1 MKKLNKAVANTLLS
15 LITGAFALTA
25 AAAPSVDKLTVAP
38 ATGAKVGDKVTATVD
53 FRDAGEGL
61 CGIEVEFGDGTRE
74 TFKIK
79 PDTKLPITVEHTYK
93 AAGELKVRA
102 AGAKVENAFGCT
114 GKEIVMYQVA
124 PAAPA
129 ASAASAAALGA
140 GNCPADWSLKGKVAK
155 NGSFTCVPK
164 KGVKDAAKPAKPLDC
179 PSGTSYFTKGKTL
192 GCEAGN

>member
-15 LITGAFALTA
+15 LVAGAFALSA
-25 AAAPSVDKLTVAP
+25 AAAPSIDKLTVTP
-38 ATGAKVGDKVTATVD
+38 AAGAKVGDKVTASVD
-53 FRDAGEGL
+53 FKDAGEGL

-74 TFKIK
+74 TFKVK
-79 PDTKLPITVEHTYK
+79 PDTKLPITIDHTYK

-102 AGAKVENAFGCT
+102 AGAKVENAFACT
-114 GKEIVMYQVA
+114 GKEIVMVQV
-124 PAAPA
+124 APA
-129 ASAASAAALGA
+129 ASAAALAA

-164 KGVKDAAKPAKPLDC
+164 KGVKEAAKPAKPLDC

>member
-1 MKKLNKAVANTLLS
+1 MKKLNKAVVNTLSILAA
-15 LITGAFALTA
+15 GAFALSAT
-25 AAAPSVDKLTVAP
+25 AAPSVEKLTLTP

-53 FRDAGEGL
+53 FKDAGEGL
-61 CGIEVEFGDGTRE
+61 CAIEVEFGDGTRE

-79 PDTKLPITVEHTYK
+79 PETKLPITVEHTYK

-102 AGAKVENAFGCT
+102 AGAKVENAFGCA
-114 GKEIVMYQVA
+114 GKEIATYQV
-124 PAAPA
+124 
-129 ASAASAAALGA
+129 SAASAAALAA
-140 GNCPADWSLKGKVAK
+140 GNCPADWSLKGKPAK
-155 NGSFTCVPK
+155 NGAFTCVPK

>member
-1 MKKLNKAVANTLLS
+1 MNKLNKAVVNTLSILAA
-15 LITGAFALTA
+15 GAFALSA
-25 AAAPSVDKLTVAP
+25 AAAPSVDKLTVTP

-53 FRDAGEGL
+53 FKDAGDGL
-61 CGIEVEFGDGTRE
+61 CAIEVEFGDGTRE

-79 PDTKLPITVEHTYK
+79 PDTKLPITVEHIYK
-93 AAGELKVRA
+93 AAGEVKVRA
-102 AGAKVENAFGCT
+102 AGAKVENAFGCV
-114 GKEIVMYQVA
+114 GKEIVMYPVS
-124 PAAPA
+124 P
-129 ASAASAAALGA
+129 AASAAALAA